1 MRRESNGVFDL
12 KVSGATG
19 ICLKRTIYHN
29 TSLSYFLFGKTKGTE
44 KSHVEYEIQSG
55 SGRQNWKP
63 VELKAFIAGQISSTQ
78 QLVIFKWLKKPQ
90 PNHYFILR
98 ILKQYDLKLWNISI
112 DDSGIWDSC
121 HPPTMAPHPY
131 ELKMK
136 KVSWSLLC
144 QAHLALYQFYLR
156 TPPCPKAVFC
166 RGKAELHSTKF
177 IYWLYS

>member
-1 MRRESNGVFDL
+1 MRRESSGVFDL

-44 KSHVEYEIQSG
+44 KTHVEYEIQSG

-63 VELKAFIAGQISSTQ
+63 VELKAFTAGQISSTQ

-112 DDSGIWDSC
+112 DDWHLGQLPSPNHGPSSLRPEDEKSFLISFMPGTLSFISVLSEDSSLPKGC
-121 HPPTMAPHPY
+121 FLPRQ
-131 ELKMK
+131 
-136 KVSWSLLC
+136 SWVT
-144 QAHLALYQFYLR
+144 QH
-156 TPPCPKAVFC
+156 
-166 RGKAELHSTKF
+166 
-177 IYWLYS
+177 